1 MATEENQTQTEASL
15 VTRRASPP
23 AAAPKP
29 SGEVGH
35 ANNNQDVQRYSD
47 HLWLSNRRGSPS
59 LLFYRKL
66 SDDSSEGTIS
76 NEEYD
81 CLDCSTKV
89 LSANEKTSSPAL
101 SAGKSI
107 GRVTNTVTP
116 VPGSGSEG
124 SRCQLDSSEEG
135 VDAGGNSAVRS
146 RCSCT
151 VSSLYTS
158 PDSYTCHSPTS
169 SPASSPSPVH
179 SPHLTSSPSRPSQ
192 RHTRRSSL
200 PVSMLA
206 FHTVIKDLRL
216 TVVDD
221 SVARGCKKANN

>member
-23 AAAPKP
+23 ATARKP
-29 SGEVGH
+29 SREVRH
-35 ANNNQDVQRYSD
+35 ANNNQEVQRYSD
-47 HLWLSNRRGSPS
+47 HLWLSKQRGSPS

-116 VPGSGSEG
+116 VPGRGSEG
-124 SRCQLDSSEEG
+124 SPCQLDSSEEG
-135 VDAGGNSAVRS
+135 VDAGRNSAVRS
-146 RCSCT
+146 CCSCT
-151 VSSLYTS
+151 VSSLYTN
-158 PDSYTCHSPTS
+158 PDNYSCHSPVS

-179 SPHLTSSPSRPSQ
+179 SPHLTSSPSQPNQ

-206 FHTVIKDLRL
+206 FHTVIKDFRP
-216 TVVDD
+216 D
-221 SVARGCKKANN
+221 S